1 MKDEVLAD
9 GMAILKRFW
18 RGWAVGALFGQTTA
32 GEQIVFSTLIVAA
45 PAWPFLLVGILAPK
59 VAVQMVAMV
68 PLPSSVSVSAVR
80 LVWIG
85 LALLIPLGLGLAV
98 ARRRQDL
105 AGRPARQLASSW
117 RGFPLTVGLAAA
129 FAFLFVSVPAMRIV
143 ALLGRRKSADIPLIM
158 DASAYHEV
166 ATKLCE
172 VLNRQGFSFR
182 SAEPGWWISA
192 PLRLLTWFGG
202 DALRSHVP
210 TRVAHFVAQDLSM
223 SLYPSG
229 LVLRGRAKRL
239 TWAHGLIAES
249 VVHTE
254 GLQTTDPQAQ
264 ALERRLRPLWKAYDR
279 APAERAGHPGLAGE
293 LDRIAR
299 ELRTLQV
306 DWDDW
311 QVLYR
316 QILQLGRA
324 IAGQP
329 QLLDG
334 RPPSLSATVGRD
346 RGSSPAEAEI
356 GKP

>member
-1 MKDEVLAD
+1 
-9 GMAILKRFW
+9 MAILKRFW
-18 RGWAVGALFGQTTA
+18 RGWAVDALFGQTTA
-32 GEQIVFSTLIVAA
+32 REQILFSVLIAA
-45 PAWPFLLVGILAPK
+45 AVAWPLLLIAMLAPK

-68 PLPSSVSVSAVR
+68 PLPASVSVWTVR

-85 LALLIPLGLGLAV
+85 LALLIPLGVGVAI
-98 ARRRQDL
+98 ARRREDL
-105 AGRPARQLASSW
+105 AGRRARRLASIW
-117 RGFPLTVGLAAA
+117 RGFPITVGLSAA
-129 FAFLFVSVPAMRIV
+129 FTLIFVSVPAMRLV
-143 ALLGRRKSADIPLIM
+143 ALLRRRKTADIPLIM
-158 DASAYHEV
+158 NASAYHEV
-166 ATKLCE
+166 ATTLCE

-182 SAEPGWWISA
+182 SAEPEWWISA
-192 PLRLLTWFGG
+192 PMRLLAWLGG

-210 TRVAHFVAQDLSM
+210 PRMAHFVTGDLSM

-229 LVLRGRAKRL
+229 LVLRGRGKRL

-249 VVHTE
+249 VVHTD
-254 GLQTTDPQAQ
+254 GLQTTDPAAQ

-279 APAERAGHPGLAGE
+279 APAERAGHQGLAGE

-334 RPPSLSATVGRD
+334 GPVALVGARRRTTLSEGA
-346 RGSSPAEAEI
+346 P
-356 GKP
+356 

>member
-1 MKDEVLAD
+1 
-9 GMAILKRFW
+9 MAILKRFW
-18 RGWAVGALFGQTTA
+18 RGWAVDALFGQTTA
-32 GEQIVFSTLIVAA
+32 REQILFSVLIVAA
-45 PAWPFLLVGILAPK
+45 VGWPLLLIGILAPK

-68 PLPSSVSVSAVR
+68 PLPASVSVWTVR

-85 LALLIPLGLGLAV
+85 LALLIPLGVGLAV
-98 ARRRQDL
+98 ARRRPGL
-105 AGRPARQLASSW
+105 AGHRARQLASMW
-117 RGFPLTVGLAAA
+117 RGFPITVGLSAA
-129 FAFLFVSVPAMRIV
+129 FAVIFVSVPAMRLV
-143 ALLGRRKSADIPLIM
+143 ALLRRRKTADIPLIM
-158 DASAYHEV
+158 NASAYHEV
-166 ATKLCE
+166 ATTLCE
-172 VLNRQGFSFR
+172 VLNRQGFSLR
-182 SAEPGWWISA
+182 SAEPAWWISA
-192 PLRLLTWFGG
+192 PMRLLTWLGG

-210 TRVAHFVAQDLSM
+210 ARVAHFVTGDLSM

-249 VVHTE
+249 VVHTD
-254 GLQTTDPQAQ
+254 GLQTTDPAAQ

-279 APAERAGHPGLAGE
+279 APAERAGHQGLAGE

-334 RPPSLSATVGRD
+334 GPAALVGARRRTRLSEGA
-346 RGSSPAEAEI
+346 P
-356 GKP
+356 

>member
-1 MKDEVLAD
+1 
-9 GMAILKRFW
+9 MAILKRFW
-18 RGWAVGALFGQTTA
+18 RGWAVDALFGQTSA
-32 GEQIVFSTLIVAA
+32 REQIFYSILIVAA
-45 PAWPFLLVGILAPK
+45 VAWPLLLVGILAPK

-68 PLPSSVSVSAVR
+68 PLPASVPAWAVR
-80 LVWIG
+80 FVWIG
-85 LALLIPLGLGLAV
+85 LVLLIPLGLGVAV

-105 AGRPARQLASSW
+105 ADHRGRRLASIW
-117 RGFPLTVGLAAA
+117 RGFPITVGLSAA
-129 FAFLFVSVPAMRIV
+129 FAVMFVSVPAMRIV
-143 ALLGRRKSADIPLIM
+143 AALRRRKTADIPLIM
-158 DASAYHEV
+158 NASAYHEV

-182 SAEPGWWISA
+182 SAEPEWWISA
-192 PLRLLTWFGG
+192 PMRLLAWLGG
-202 DALRSHVP
+202 AALRSHVP
-210 TRVAHFVAQDLSM
+210 TRVAHFVTGDLSM

-229 LVLRGRAKRL
+229 LVLRGRPKRL

-249 VVHTE
+249 VVHTD

-264 ALERRLRPLWKAYDR
+264 ALERRLKPLWKAYDR
-279 APAERAGHPGLAGE
+279 APGERAGHAGLAGE
-293 LDRIAR
+293 LDQIAR

-324 IAGQP
+324 VAGQP

-334 RPPSLSATVGRD
+334 GPPSLAVDAGRD
-346 RGSSPAEAEI
+346 RGASPE
-356 GKP
+356 PPPVVRS

>member
-1 MKDEVLAD
+1 
-9 GMAILKRFW
+9 MAILKRFW
-18 RGWAVGALFGQTTA
+18 RGWAVDALFGQTTA
-32 GEQIVFSTLIVAA
+32 REQILFPVLIAA
-45 PAWPFLLVGILAPK
+45 AVAWPLLLIGILAPK

-68 PLPSSVSVSAVR
+68 PLPASVSAWGVR

-85 LALLIPLGLGLAV
+85 LALLIPLAVGLAV
-98 ARRRQDL
+98 VRRREDL
-105 AGRPARQLASSW
+105 VGHRARWLASIW
-117 RGFPLTVGLAAA
+117 RGFPITVGLSAA
-129 FAFLFVSVPAMRIV
+129 FAVIFVSVPAMRLA
-143 ALLGRRKSADIPLIM
+143 ALLRRRKTADIPIIM
-158 DASAYHEV
+158 NASAYHEV

-182 SAEPGWWISA
+182 AAEPEWWISA
-192 PLRLLTWFGG
+192 PLRLLARLGG

-210 TRVAHFVAQDLSM
+210 ARVAHFVTGDLSI

-229 LVLRGRAKRL
+229 LLLRGRPKRL

-249 VVHTE
+249 VVHTD
-254 GLQTTDPQAQ
+254 GLQTTDPNAQ

-279 APAERAGHPGLAGE
+279 APAEHQGLAGE

-329 QLLDG
+329 QLLEGGSRDADG
-334 RPPSLSATVGRD
+334 ARSRLSRLGDEPR
-346 RGSSPAEAEI
+346 
-356 GKP
+356 

>member
-1 MKDEVLAD
+1 
-9 GMAILKRFW
+9 MAILKRFW
-18 RGWAVGALFGQTTA
+18 RGWAVGALFGHTTP
-32 GEQIVFSTLIVAA
+32 GEQIVFSILIVAA
-45 PAWPFLLVGILAPK
+45 LAWPLLLVGILAPK

-68 PLPSSVSVSAVR
+68 ALPPSVSAWTVR

-98 ARRRQDL
+98 ARRQDV
-105 AGRPARQLASSW
+105 ARHPARRLASIW
-117 RGFPLTVGLAAA
+117 RGFPITVGLAAA
-129 FAFLFVSVPAMRIV
+129 FAVIFVSVPIMRMV
-143 ALLGRRKSADIPLIM
+143 ALLRRRKSADIPLIM
-158 DASAYHEV
+158 NASAYEEV
-166 ATKLCE
+166 AIKLCE
-172 VLNRQGFSFR
+172 VLNRQGFSLR
-182 SAEPGWWISA
+182 SAEPEWWISA

-202 DALRSHVP
+202 DALRTHVP
-210 TRVAHFVAQDLSM
+210 ARVAHFVTKDLSM

-229 LVLRGRAKRL
+229 LVLRGPPKRL

-279 APAERAGHPGLAGE
+279 APAERAGHAGLAGE

-324 IAGQP
+324 VAGQP

-334 RPPSLSATVGRD
+334 APPSFSADAARDHGAHAGQPETVR
-346 RGSSPAEAEI
+346 R
-356 GKP
+356 

>member
-1 MKDEVLAD
+1 
-9 GMAILKRFW
+9 MAILKRFW
-18 RGWAVGALFGQTTA
+18 RGWAVDALFGRTTTR
-32 GEQIVFSTLIVAA
+32 EQVLFSILIVAA
-45 PAWPFLLVGILAPK
+45 VAWPLLLVGVLAPK
-59 VAVQMVAMV
+59 VAVQMVALV
-68 PLPSSVSVSAVR
+68 PLPASVSAWAVR

-98 ARRRQDL
+98 ARRREDL
-105 AGRPARQLASSW
+105 AGHRLRRLASIW
-117 RGFPLTVGLAAA
+117 RGFPVTVGLSAA
-129 FAFLFVSVPAMRIV
+129 FAVIFVSVPAMRIL
-143 ALLGRRKSADIPLIM
+143 ALLRRRKSAEIPLIM
-158 DASAYHEV
+158 NASAYHEV
-166 ATKLCE
+166 AARLCE

-192 PLRLLTWFGG
+192 PMRLLTWLGG
-202 DALRSHVP
+202 DALRSHVA
-210 TRVAHFVAQDLSM
+210 TRVEHFVTDDLSM

-229 LVLRGRAKRL
+229 LVLRGRPNRL
-239 TWAHGLIAES
+239 TWAHGLIAEG
-249 VVHTE
+249 VVHTD
-254 GLQTTDPQAQ
+254 GLQTTDPEAQ

-279 APAERAGHPGLAGE
+279 APAAPTGHPALASE

-334 RPPSLSATVGRD
+334 GPPYLSARVASDSDANPEQPEIVG
-346 RGSSPAEAEI
+346 S
-356 GKP
+356 

>member
-1 MKDEVLAD
+1 
-9 GMAILKRFW
+9 MAILKRFW

-32 GEQIVFSTLIVAA
+32 REQIVFSSLIVAA
-45 PAWPFLLVGILAPK
+45 VAWPLLLVGILAPK

-68 PLPSSVSVSAVR
+68 PLPASVSVWTVR

-85 LALLIPLGLGLAV
+85 LALLIPLGVGVAV
-98 ARRRQDL
+98 ARRREDL
-105 AGRPARQLASSW
+105 AGHRARRLASIS

-129 FAFLFVSVPAMRIV
+129 FAVIFVSVPAMRMV
-143 ALLGRRKSADIPLIM
+143 ALLRRRKSADIPLIM
-158 DASAYHEV
+158 NASAYHEV
-166 ATKLCE
+166 ATTLCQ

-182 SAEPGWWISA
+182 SAAPAWWISA
-192 PLRLLTWFGG
+192 PLRLLTWLGG
-202 DALRSHVP
+202 DALRSHLP
-210 TRVAHFVAQDLSM
+210 ARVAHFVTEDLSM

-229 LVLRGRAKRL
+229 LVLSGRPKRL

-249 VVHTE
+249 VVHTD

-279 APAERAGHPGLAGE
+279 APAERGGHPVLAGE

-299 ELRTLQV
+299 ELHTLQV

-334 RPPSLSATVGRD
+334 GPLAFSADVRSD
-346 RGSSPAEAEI
+346 RARNPEQPEI
-356 GKP
+356 VKP

>member
-1 MKDEVLAD
+1 
-9 GMAILKRFW
+9 MAILKRFW
-18 RGWAVGALFGQTTA
+18 RGWAVDALFGQTTNR
-32 GEQIVFSTLIVAA
+32 EQFFFSILIVAA
-45 PAWPFLLVGILAPK
+45 LAWPLLLIGILAPK
-59 VAVQMVAMV
+59 VAVQLVAMV
-68 PLPSSVSVSAVR
+68 PLPPSVSATAVR

-85 LALLIPLGLGLAV
+85 LALLIPLSLGAAV
-98 ARRRQDL
+98 ARRSEELTRHR
-105 AGRPARQLASSW
+105 GRKLASIW
-117 RGFPLTVGLAAA
+117 RGFPITVGLSAA
-129 FAFLFVSVPAMRIV
+129 FAVIFVSVPAMRIA
-143 ALLGRRKSADIPLIM
+143 ALLRRRKSADIPLIM
-158 DASAYHEV
+158 DASAYQEV

-182 SAEPGWWISA
+182 SAEPEWWISA
-192 PLRLLTWFGG
+192 PLRLLTSLGG
-202 DALRSHVP
+202 DAFRSHVP
-210 TRVAHFVAQDLSM
+210 TRVAHFVTDDLAM

-229 LVLRGRAKRL
+229 LVLRGRPKRL

-264 ALERRLRPLWKAYDR
+264 VLERRLRPLWRTYDR
-279 APAERAGHPGLAGE
+279 DPAERSGHAGLAVE

-324 IAGQP
+324 INGQP

-334 RPPSLSATVGRD
+334 DPLSVAADIERD
-346 RGSSPAEAEI
+346 RGANPEEAEI
-356 GKP
+356 LRP

>member
-1 MKDEVLAD
+1 
-9 GMAILKRFW
+9 MAILKRFW
-18 RGWAVGALFGQTTA
+18 RGWAVDALFGQTTNR
-32 GEQIVFSTLIVAA
+32 EQILFSVLIAA
-45 PAWPFLLVGILAPK
+45 AVAWPLLLIGILAPK

-68 PLPSSVSVSAVR
+68 PLPASVSVWGVR
-80 LVWIG
+80 LVWIA
-85 LALLIPLGLGLAV
+85 LALLIPLGVGVAV
-98 ARRRQDL
+98 ARRRVAL
-105 AGRPARQLASSW
+105 TGHRVRGLASIW
-117 RGFPLTVGLAAA
+117 RGFPITVGLSAA
-129 FAFLFVSVPAMRIV
+129 FTVIFVSVPAMRLM
-143 ALLGRRKSADIPLIM
+143 ALLRRRKTADIPLIM
-158 DASAYHEV
+158 NASAYHEV
-166 ATKLCE
+166 ATTLCE

-182 SAEPGWWISA
+182 SAEPAWWISA
-192 PLRLLTWFGG
+192 PLRLLAWLGG

-210 TRVAHFVAQDLSM
+210 PRMAHFVTRDLSM

-249 VVHTE
+249 VVHTD

-279 APAERAGHPGLAGE
+279 APSERAGHAGLAGE

-334 RPPSLSATVGRD
+334 GPLTLSAARSRLSRPD
-346 RGSSPAEAEI
+346 DEPR
-356 GKP
+356 